1 MLLQELRLENIRSYT
16 KGTIRFPI
24 GSTLLSG
31 DIGSGKSSLLLAVE
45 FALFGTSRPDL
56 PAEALLKKGAVHGS
70 VELLFTLQGQQ
81 YQIKRNLKKEKDSIK
96 QASGYVISNN
106 SKKELT
112 AVELK
117 AEILSLLGY
126 PEDLL
131 SKNKNYVFRYTV
143 YCPQEEMRYILQ
155 EDPEARLDTLRK
167 IFNIDKYKVIRDNI
181 QLVLRGMRVDI
192 AVLKGSTEHLER
204 CREELRA
211 AQQQEHDLQQAASAL
226 RPKLENLEK
235 NVQQQQQDLSLLEQH
250 YHHIQEG
257 EYQLKTSTLFLHE
270 KKQYFQMIH
279 AKLEHL
285 TYELSAYS
293 DYGDLSTINLMLTD
307 SDEKRTAMIRRKTE
321 LQERITSLQK
331 EIGKVSEEIQ
341 RIRREVAAEEEKK
354 QAILVLTEEL
364 RNKSGVELREKQVQD
379 LLDKVNQAII
389 RNETILEESRKM
401 TSQVVS
407 LDQCP
412 TCFQQVSSE
421 HKQNIHDHEEQKIT
435 VANKLLEDF
444 KVKRLEII
452 QEREKISLQLKE
464 MMLREKKLLQTTVEW
479 NHLLE
484 KKSRLVLLETQQLN
498 LVAENNSLV
507 SETSRWK
514 EEDLHLL
521 DEKIQNFQKIKQFLL
536 QQKDFIQQEQ
546 QLSLEINQLE
556 KKQSSLQSD
565 LAALRS
571 TYQGIDIIKKIA
583 EQKTIMAASLQEE
596 KKWSVELA
604 QLNVRFDAVK
614 VQKER
619 LLKESEKMTTERNR
633 LLRLQ
638 ELSAWLEEYFL
649 NLTYT
654 LEKQVLLNI
663 HYVFNQLF
671 QEWFSILIDSEYTTS
686 RIDDS
691 FTPVIEQDGY
701 EIQFSNLSG
710 GEKTSAALAY
720 RLALN
725 RVINDVI
732 HSIRTKDL
740 LILDEPTDGFSSEQ
754 LDKVR
759 AVLERLKLKQTIIV
773 SHESKI
779 ESFVENVIR
788 IEKEGMESRIVV

>member
-1 MLLQELRLENIRSYT
+1 MN
-16 KGTIRFPI
+16 
-24 GSTLLSG
+24 
-31 DIGSGKSSLLLAVE
+31 
-45 FALFGTSRPDL
+45 
-56 PAEALLKKGAVHGS
+56 EA
-70 VELLFTLQGQQ
+70 
-81 YQIKRNLKKEKDSIK
+81 
-96 QASGYVISNN
+96 
-106 SKKELT
+106 
-112 AVELK
+112 
-117 AEILSLLGY
+117 
-126 PEDLL
+126 
-131 SKNKNYVFRYTV
+131 
-143 YCPQEEMRYILQ
+143 
-155 EDPEARLDTLRK
+155 
-167 IFNIDKYKVIRDNI
+167 
-181 QLVLRGMRVDI
+181 
-192 AVLKGSTEHLER
+192 
-204 CREELRA
+204 
-211 AQQQEHDLQQAASAL
+211 
-226 RPKLENLEK
+226 
-235 NVQQQQQDLSLLEQH
+235 
-250 YHHIQEG
+250 
-257 EYQLKTSTLFLHE
+257 
-270 KKQYFQMIH
+270 
-279 AKLEHL
+279 
-285 TYELSAYS
+285 
-293 DYGDLSTINLMLTD
+293 
-307 SDEKRTAMIRRKTE
+307 
-321 LQERITSLQK
+321 
-331 EIGKVSEEIQ
+331 
-341 RIRREVAAEEEKK
+341 
-354 QAILVLTEEL
+354 
-364 RNKSGVELREKQVQD
+364 
-379 LLDKVNQAII
+379 
-389 RNETILEESRKM
+389 
-401 TSQVVS
+401 
-407 LDQCP
+407 
-412 TCFQQVSSE
+412 
-421 HKQNIHDHEEQKIT
+421 
-435 VANKLLEDF
+435 
-444 KVKRLEII
+444 
-452 QEREKISLQLKE
+452 
-464 MMLREKKLLQTTVEW
+464 
-479 NHLLE
+479 
-484 KKSRLVLLETQQLN
+484 
-498 LVAENNSLV
+498 
-507 SETSRWK
+507 SRWK
-514 EEDLHLL
+514 EDDLHLL